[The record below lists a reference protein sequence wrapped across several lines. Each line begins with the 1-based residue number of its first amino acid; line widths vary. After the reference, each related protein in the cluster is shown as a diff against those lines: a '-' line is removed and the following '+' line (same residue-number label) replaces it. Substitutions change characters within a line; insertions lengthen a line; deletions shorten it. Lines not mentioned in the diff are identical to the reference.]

1 MGDHRSGSIRD
12 YAAFARGVLK
22 FLFCFIPYFRPSI
35 HSRFSEG
42 SVRPHGKTK
51 LGFFPLPTAEA
62 GRLRN
67 CLVFAPEFTAL
78 DPCVGDG
85 VAFTRLLEGT
95 HAHQYGI
102 EIDANRAEQA
112 RELGIETL
120 HANTMDVR
128 CPAESVSLL
137 YLNPPYDLEVGQTNN
152 QRLELVFLEHTYRW
166 LEPGGVLIFV
176 IPQPQLKPCA
186 RTLSEYFGD
195 LRVYRLTEPASVQY
209 KQVAVLGKRR
219 KRHQH
224 LRDSELLE
232 SVRWLEVLAWKPD
245 LDLLSDK
252 QAVFYEVP
260 PSGPVVLT
268 NTGIPLDE
276 VEDLLLDSA
285 AYRQASRFLLPRQ
298 RDVRGRPLT
307 PLHGGHV
314 GLLCTAGMLNG
325 VFGEGENR
333 HIAHWRSVKFTDHW
347 EEEEE
352 DGTKILHDRERFS
365 HELTLVFANGKTQI
379 LTHEKKDSE

>member
-1 MGDHRSGSIRD
+1 
-12 YAAFARGVLK
+12 
-22 FLFCFIPYFRPSI
+22 
-35 HSRFSEG
+35 
-42 SVRPHGKTK
+42 VRPHGKTT
-51 LGFFPLPTAEA
+51 LGFFPLPTPEA
-62 GRLRN
+62 ARLRN
-67 CLVFAPEFTAL
+67 CLTFAPECSAV

-85 VAFTRLLEGT
+85 VAFTVLLQGSP
-95 HAHQYGI
+95 ARRYGI
-102 EIDANRAEQA
+102 EIDANRSEQA
-112 RELGIETL
+112 RSLGVETL

-128 CPAESVSLL
+128 CPAESISLL

-166 LEPGGVLIFV
+166 LKPGGVLIFV
-176 IPQPQLKPCA
+176 IPQSQLKSCA
-186 RTLSEYFGD
+186 RILSEHFAD
-195 LRVYRLTEPASVQY
+195 LTVYRLTEPASVQY

-224 LRDSELLE
+224 LRDSELLNC
-232 SVRWLEVLAWKPD
+232 VRWLEMLASKTD
-245 LDLLSDK
+245 LSALND
-252 QAVFYEVP
+252 AVAAQYEIP

-285 AYRQASRFLLPRQ
+285 AYRQASRILLPKQ

-325 VFGEGENR
+325 IFGEGEER

-365 HELTLVFANGKTQI
+365 HELTLVFANGRTQI
-379 LTHEKKDSE
+379 LTHEKKEYE

>member
-1 MGDHRSGSIRD
+1 M
-12 YAAFARGVLK
+12 
-22 FLFCFIPYFRPSI
+22 
-35 HSRFSEG
+35 
-42 SVRPHGKTK
+42 RPHGKAK

-62 GRLRN
+62 ERLKN
-67 CLVFAPEFTAL
+67 CLTFPDEFSAV

-85 VAFTRLLEGT
+85 VAFTRLLRGSQ
-95 HAHQYGI
+95 ARRYGI
-102 EIDANRAEQA
+102 EIDADRAERSA
-112 RELGIETL
+112 SLGVDTL
-120 HANTMDVR
+120 QANTLSVR
-128 CPAESVSLL
+128 CPADALSLL
-137 YLNPPYDLEVGQTNN
+137 YLNPPYDFETGQTNN

-166 LEPGGVLIFV
+166 LKPGGVLVFV

-186 RTLSEYFGD
+186 RTLSERFAD
-195 LRVYRLTEPASVQY
+195 LNVFQLTEPASVQY
-209 KQVAVLGKRR
+209 KQVVVLGRRR

-224 LRDSELLE
+224 LRDYDLLE
-232 SVRWLEVLAWKPD
+232 SVRWLEMLAWKTD
-245 LDLLSDK
+245 LSALIDAHAT
-252 QAVFYEVP
+252 QYEIP

-285 AYRQASRFLLPRQ
+285 AYRQASRILLPKQ
-298 RDVRGRPLT
+298 GDVRGRPLA

-325 VFGEGENR
+325 IFGEGEGR